1 MSGSASSHP
10 SVAVR
15 TYIVKKDYTIKDR
28 QKYALLGDS
37 KAYEMKTAG
46 DRPAVFANSSLVL
59 GSFSASY
66 LLIYRE

>member
-1 MSGSASSHP
+1 
-10 SVAVR
+10 VAVR

-46 DRPAVFANSSLVL
+46 LSPAVFANSSL
-59 GSFSASY
+59 GFG
-66 LLIYRE
+66 